1 MNLKVGDIAEFR
13 CPLFSCSI
21 CPCIGKVTKIDNR
34 YVYVDVCNSNSDF
47 LAKEVFNL
55 NVDYK
60 VTLITNKVQ
69 IHEINLKLSNN
80 S

>member
-13 CPLFSCSI
+13 CPIPSCSV
-21 CPCIGKVTKIDNR
+21 CPCIGKVTKIGNSK
-34 YVYVDVCNSNSDF
+34 VYVDVCHSNKDF

-55 NVDYK
+55 DVK
-60 VTLITNKVQ
+60 VTLITNKAK